1 MQPINVLIVDD
12 HALIREGIGKILS
25 LEQRINVL
33 AEAANGRQAI
43 KLCLS
48 KHPDI
53 VLLDINLPDITGIEV
68 CKTIKQE
75 LPDIGIIALTIH
87 DQEEYIM
94 EMIHNGIAAYL
105 LKDISPDQ
113 LINTI
118 LQVAEGKSFISPS
131 LTAKIFSQINKL
143 STTRHLE
150 QKPHGLTDRELEV
163 LRLLANGDS
172 NKIIALKLYI
182 SEKTVKNHLT
192 NIFQKLNVTDRTQ
205 AALLA
210 IKEKI
215 VKI

>member
-1 MQPINVLIVDD
+1 MQPINVLIADD
-12 HALIREGIGKILS
+12 HALIREGIRKILS

-43 KLCLS
+43 TLCLNQ
-48 KHPDI
+48 HPDI
-53 VLLDINLPDITGIEV
+53 VLLDINLPDITGLEV
-68 CKTIKQE
+68 CKAIKQE
-75 LPDIGIIALTIH
+75 LPDTGIIALTIH
-87 DQEEYIM
+87 DQEEYIT
-94 EMIHNGIAAYL
+94 EMIRNGIAAYL

-113 LINTI
+113 LIKTI

-143 STTRHLE
+143 STDRPFE
-150 QKPHGLTDRELEV
+150 KRPHGLSDRELEV
-163 LRLLANGDS
+163 LRLVANGDS
-172 NKIIALKLYI
+172 NKIIALKLFI

-192 NIFQKLNVTDRTQ
+192 NIFQKLDVTDRTQ

-215 VKI
+215 AEI

>member
-1 MQPINVLIVDD
+1 MQPINVLIADD
-12 HALIREGIGKILS
+12 HALIREGIRKILS

-43 KLCLS
+43 TLCLNQ
-48 KHPDI
+48 HPDI
-53 VLLDINLPDITGIEV
+53 VLLDINLPDITGLEV
-68 CKTIKQE
+68 CKAIKQE
-75 LPDIGIIALTIH
+75 LPDTGIIALTIH
-87 DQEEYIM
+87 DQEEYIT
-94 EMIHNGIAAYL
+94 EMIRNGIAAYL

-113 LINTI
+113 LIKTI

-143 STTRHLE
+143 STDRPLE
-150 QKPHGLTDRELEV
+150 KRPHGLSDRELEV
-163 LRLLANGDS
+163 LRLVANGDS
-172 NKIIALKLYI
+172 NKIIALKLFI

-192 NIFQKLNVTDRTQ
+192 NIFQKLDVTDRTQ

-215 VKI
+215 AQI